1 MPLIVP
7 PRVRH
12 AIATIQLTEEEAARY
27 RDVPIVIDFRLGFYV
42 FPVRPFSPRVRLDSP
57 TCFF

>member
-42 FPVRPFSPRVRLDSP
+42 FPVRPFSPRV
-57 TCFF
+57 